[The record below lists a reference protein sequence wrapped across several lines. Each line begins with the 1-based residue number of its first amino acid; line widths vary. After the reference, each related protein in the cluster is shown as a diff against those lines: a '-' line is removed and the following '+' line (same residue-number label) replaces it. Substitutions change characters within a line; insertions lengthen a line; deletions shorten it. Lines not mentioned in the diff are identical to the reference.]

1 MAHSHLRQVA
11 KFVASIN
18 LHISP
23 PPNLEHYQKA
33 IMFKPY
39 SCGEHLDTEVE
50 INRTG
55 GYMTAHVFRL
65 AQTDLNLWQSLPDQ
79 SRETEKLAD
88 TAISGFCHKDQ
99 VLCLSYSICPSPSLF
114 WL

>member
-11 KFVASIN
+11 KSVASIN

-23 PPNLEHYQKA
+23 PNLDCYQKA

-39 SCGEHLDTEVE
+39 SWGEHLDTEVE

-55 GYMTAHVFRL
+55 GYVIAHVFRL
-65 AQTDLNLWQSLPDQ
+65 AQADLNLWQPLLD
-79 SRETEKLAD
+79 
-88 TAISGFCHKDQ
+88 
-99 VLCLSYSICPSPSLF
+99 
-114 WL
+114 